1 LDCKIKLIR
10 REKST
15 KLFKSHPQA
24 ALPSPHSKMQAEED
38 NLPNKLET
46 KLLQRQ
52 PSDRF
57 PLIRRSDELQRETKG
72 SPQVREK
79 MKSEQ
84 NRK

>member
-1 LDCKIKLIR
+1 
-10 REKST
+10 
-15 KLFKSHPQA
+15 
-24 ALPSPHSKMQAEED
+24 MQAEED